1 MNNLP
6 KRRRNPKRV
15 CNQKT
20 NVGQIFALS
29 VGSFSLFHRADCVQ
43 SRRVYGNNSIHDYI
57 VSQQTAKIESC
68 HAHTVFSSR
77 LHATTTTATTLMKS
91 SLSTST

>member
-15 CNQKT
+15 CNRKT

-68 HAHTVFSSR
+68 HAHTKFRVFISFARDDDDSDDVDEK
-77 LHATTTTATTLMKS
+77 LAFD
-91 SLSTST
+91 